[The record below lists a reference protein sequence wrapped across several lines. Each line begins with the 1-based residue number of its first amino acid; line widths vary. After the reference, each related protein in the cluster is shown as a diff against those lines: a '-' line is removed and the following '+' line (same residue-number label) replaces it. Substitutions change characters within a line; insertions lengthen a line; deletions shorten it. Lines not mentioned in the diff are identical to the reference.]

1 MSFIKS
7 LKYAVPSAV
16 VLLFSIFLIII
27 SHSDLV
33 KNTDSIPTVN
43 NSSLYNTSTTP
54 TITSTI
60 TTSLTN
66 ISTTTTKITTSVVTT
81 TTQRKPSLV
90 SNIPNRYDIDVET
103 IMQYPELPTG
113 CEITSLTILLQSLDF
128 DVSKETMASEYLVCK
143 DTLEYSLNEAFI
155 GNPFTSAGY
164 GCFAPVLVKAADD
177 YLKDQK
183 SDYIA
188 KNLTGSRQNTILRYI
203 ASGHPV
209 VMWETLYLNDVY
221 ISERWT
227 NLKGE
232 ETEWCDMEH
241 CVLLKGYDLEND
253 IVYVC
258 DPMQGDVT
266 YSLTRY
272 FEIYD
277 DMGRRAMTIY

>member
-1 MSFIKS
+1 
-7 LKYAVPSAV
+7 
-16 VLLFSIFLIII
+16 
-27 SHSDLV
+27 
-33 KNTDSIPTVN
+33 
-43 NSSLYNTSTTP
+43 NSSLGTSTTST
-54 TITSTI
+54 TISNI
-60 TTSLTN
+60 TTTSSSN
-66 ISTTTTKITTSVVTT
+66 ISTTTTTKITTSVTTT
-81 TTQRKPSLV
+81 TTQRKPYLV
-90 SNIPNRYDIDVET
+90 SDIPNNYEINVET

-164 GCFAPVLVKAADD
+164 GCFAPVLVKAADN

-188 KNLTGSRQNTILRYI
+188 KDLTGSRQKTILRYI

-227 NLKGE
+227 SSKGE

-241 CVLLKGYDLEND
+241 CVLLRGYDLEND